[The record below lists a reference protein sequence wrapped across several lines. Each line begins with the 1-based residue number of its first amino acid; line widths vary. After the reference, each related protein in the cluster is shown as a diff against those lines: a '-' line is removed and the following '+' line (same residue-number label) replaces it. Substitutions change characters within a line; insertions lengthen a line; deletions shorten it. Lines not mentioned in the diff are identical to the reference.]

1 MQQYMAEVI
10 CECNKKKQWLQ

>member
-10 CECNKKKQWLQ
+10 CECNK